1 MNNKIFKKISNVFA
15 VIMLIIITT
24 TACDTSE
31 FTNKTTTVT
40 QEETSSAISKSI
52 SETEDNKSQ
61 NTTKSEEQTTKPKKE
76 TAKSEEKSTKT
87 KEKNTEQDKTS
98 KSSKNNKKVNN
109 KNKKFTYKKIP
120 KYDKKPYV
128 EINGNIPYFS
138 DDELTTTAFEKY
150 SDLDSLG
157 RCQVAYA
164 NICKELMP
172 TKERGEIGHIKPSG
186 WHTVKYP
193 ELIEDRYLY
202 NRCHLI
208 AYSLA
213 GENDNEKNLITG
225 TRSMNC
231 DGMEPFELKVLDYVR
246 NSKEDVHVLYRVTP
260 IYKKSELVAR
270 GVLIEAMSVEDNG
283 DKIKFCVFVYN
294 VQKYITIDYATGES
308 KANKE
313 GQRIMAQKESEANQA
328 NRNNSS
334 SNDNQA
340 VDRSNNSSKHHYV
353 LNTNTYKFH
362 EEYCRS
368 VRQMSDRNKLEY
380 YGTREEVISM
390 GYDPCQNCN
399 P

>member
-1 MNNKIFKKISNVFA
+1 MNKKFIYKITKVFA

-31 FTNKTTTVT
+31 FTSKSTNKAK
-40 QEETSSAISKSI
+40 EETSSELSKSI
-52 SETEDNKSQ
+52 PETDNKSQ
-61 NTTKSEEQTTKPKKE
+61 TTTNSKEKATTKKHNSKKE
-76 TAKSEEKSTKT
+76 
-87 KEKNTEQDKTS
+87 
-98 KSSKNNKKVNN
+98 SS
-109 KNKKFTYKKIP
+109 KFTYKKIP
-120 KYDKKPYV
+120 KYDGKPYV

-138 DDELTTTAFEKY
+138 DDEITTKVFEKY
-150 SDLDSLG
+150 SDFDSLG
-157 RCQVAYA
+157 RCQVAFA

-172 TKERGEIGHIKPSG
+172 TEERGEIGHIKPSG

-231 DGMEPFELKVLDYVR
+231 DGMEPFELKVSDYVR
-246 NSKEDVHVLYRVTP
+246 NSRKDVHVLYRVTP

-270 GVLIEAMSVEDNG
+270 GVLMEAMSVEDNG

-313 GQRIMAQKESEANQA
+313 GQRIIAQKESETNQA
-328 NRNNSS
+328 SRNNNS

-340 VDRSNNSSKHHYV
+340 VNRNYNSSKHHYV

-380 YGTREEVISM
+380 YGTREDVISM

>member
-1 MNNKIFKKISNVFA
+1 MKNKETNIFLHKISYFLLLFF
-15 VIMLIIITT
+15 ITIILCSCEDITKET
-24 TACDTSE
+24 TRHLTESE
-31 FTNKTTTVT
+31 CESIST
-40 QEETSSAISKSI
+40 EETKKEDI
-52 SETEDNKSQ
+52 TEDNPMSF
-61 NTTKSEEQTTKPKKE
+61 TEHITVDTE
-76 TAKSEEKSTKT
+76 TNK
-87 KEKNTEQDKTS
+87 
-98 KSSKNNKKVNN
+98 SKNKKKKSN
-109 KNKKFTYKKIP
+109 KNKSKQKFTYKKIP
-120 KYDKKPYV
+120 KYSGKAYV
-128 EINGNIPYFS
+128 EINDNTPYFT
-138 DDELTTTAFEKY
+138 DDEITTEVFEKY

-172 TKERGEIGHIKPSG
+172 TEERGEIGHIKPSG

-213 GENDNEKNLITG
+213 GENDNDKNLITG

-246 NSKEDVHVLYRVTP
+246 NSDKDVHVLYRVTP

-270 GVLIEAMSVEDNG
+270 GVLMEAMSVEDKG
-283 DKIKFCVFVYN
+283 AQIKFCVFVYN
-294 VQKYITIDYATGES
+294 VQPYISIDYATGES
-308 KANKE
+308 KPDKE
-313 GQRIMAQKESEANQA
+313 GNKILEQKESEINSIQTIDDSSSDNQVIDR
-328 NRNNSS
+328 NNNSS
-334 SNDNQA
+334 E
-340 VDRSNNSSKHHYV
+340 HHYI
-353 LNTNTYKFH
+353 LNTNTHKFH

-368 VRQMSDRNKLEY
+368 VRQMSERNKLDY
-380 YGTREEVISM
+380 YGTRDEVINM